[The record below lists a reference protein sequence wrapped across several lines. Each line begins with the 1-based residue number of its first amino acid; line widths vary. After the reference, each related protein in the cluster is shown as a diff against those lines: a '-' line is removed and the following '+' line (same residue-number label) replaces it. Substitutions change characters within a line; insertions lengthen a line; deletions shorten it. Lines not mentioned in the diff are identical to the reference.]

1 MIDWGHGDG
10 KPSHARAKGEGQ
22 EGEAYIS
29 LAYAWYFSTLR
40 APFSQTEEDIMSSSN
55 RCLIAGNWKMNGV
68 LSEAL
73 EFVSELEENP
83 APEHIEMALMPP
95 YTLLHPLSERLSEK
109 SVRLGAQNVYYEPRG
124 AFTGSISPEMLRD
137 AGCHYVILGHSE
149 RRDIMGESNELI
161 RKKLDAAWAAGLE
174 PILCIGE
181 HLDEREAGRT
191 NEVLSAQLAILKG
204 VDKGVTLTI
213 AYEPV
218 WAIGTGRTATAGQV
232 TETHAFIHAEL
243 KRLGH
248 ECRVLYGGSVNPGNA
263 AELMGCPGVQ
273 GALVGGASLKADSFM
288 QIVKA
293 AASAV
298 S

>member
-1 MIDWGHGDG
+1 
-10 KPSHARAKGEGQ
+10 
-22 EGEAYIS
+22 
-29 LAYAWYFSTLR
+29 
-40 APFSQTEEDIMSSSN
+40 MSSSN

-95 YTLLHPLSERLSEK
+95 FTLLHPLSERLSGK
-109 SVRLGAQNVYYEPRG
+109 GVRLGAQNVYYEPRG

-137 AGCHYVILGHSE
+137 ADCHYVILGHSE

-161 RKKLDAAWAAGLE
+161 RKKLDAAWSAGLE

-181 HLDEREAGRT
+181 HLEEREAGKT

-204 VDKGVTLTI
+204 AGKEAALTI

-218 WAIGTGRTATAGQV
+218 WAIGTGRTATAEQV

-293 AASAV
+293 AATTV